1 MTYLLDTHAM
11 LWALIEPA
19 RLSIAAKSL
28 IQDPQNRIVVSAISF
43 WEVSLKFG
51 LGKLQL
57 QNVLPEDI
65 PDVCRSTGFHLLPL
79 DAETCASY
87 HQLSAQH
94 HRDPFDRMLIW
105 TAVTQQMT
113 LISKDNSMQLYRPAG
128 LKLAW

>member
-19 RLSIAAKSL
+19 RL
-28 IQDPQNRIVVSAISF
+28 
-43 WEVSLKFG
+43 
-51 LGKLQL
+51 
-57 QNVLPEDI
+57 
-65 PDVCRSTGFHLLPL
+65 
-79 DAETCASY
+79 Y
-87 HQLSAQH
+87 